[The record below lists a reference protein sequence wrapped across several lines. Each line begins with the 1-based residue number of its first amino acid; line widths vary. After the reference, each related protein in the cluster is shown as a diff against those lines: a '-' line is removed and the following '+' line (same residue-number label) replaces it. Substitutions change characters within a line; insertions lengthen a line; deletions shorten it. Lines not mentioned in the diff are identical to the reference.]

1 MLRTTKLSILAIDR
15 TPNPYSVLQII
26 CKSSCPQC
34 ALKLITRIHPHFE
47 LLLNTSRCLPPPPKF
62 TLFGFKQC
70 DMVSYKLKK
79 PRKILKK
86 TRKKSCFITLIMIV
100 QHKLTQIT
108 VIGFDE
114 FCPKIILFYALNY
127 LIANENKSGRFR

>member
-1 MLRTTKLSILAIDR
+1 MLKTTKLSTSTINR
-15 TPNPYSVLQII
+15 TPNVFSVLQII
-26 CKSSCPQC
+26 RKSPCPQC

-79 PRKILKK
+79 QEKTKKQEKILLHY
-86 TRKKSCFITLIMIV
+86 S
-100 QHKLTQIT
+100 
-108 VIGFDE
+108 
-114 FCPKIILFYALNY
+114 NY
-127 LIANENKSGRFR
+127 DSAAQAYSNHHGSF

>member
-1 MLRTTKLSILAIDR
+1 MIR
-15 TPNPYSVLQII
+15 
-26 CKSSCPQC
+26 KSPCPQC

-79 PRKILKK
+79 N
-86 TRKKSCFITLIMIV
+86 RKKL
-100 QHKLTQIT
+100 KNKK
-108 VIGFDE
+108 E
-114 FCPKIILFYALNY
+114 ILLHYSNY
-127 LIANENKSGRFR
+127 DSAAQAYSYHCDRF

>member
-47 LLLNTSRCLPPPPKF
+47 LLLNTSRCLPPPPKL

-79 PRKILKK
+79 KQEKTKK
-86 TRKKSCFITLIMIV
+86 QERNLASL
-100 QHKLTQIT
+100 L
-108 VIGFDE
+108 
-114 FCPKIILFYALNY
+114 
-127 LIANENKSGRFR
+127 

>member
-1 MLRTTKLSILAIDR
+1 MIR
-15 TPNPYSVLQII
+15 
-26 CKSSCPQC
+26 KSPCPQC

-79 PRKILKK
+79 QEKKLKK

-100 QHKLTQIT
+100 QHKLTHIT

-114 FCPKIILFYALNY
+114 FCPNIMSILCLDSYCMKKNQMTFETDN
-127 LIANENKSGRFR
+127 

>member
-1 MLRTTKLSILAIDR
+1 MI
-15 TPNPYSVLQII
+15 P
-26 CKSSCPQC
+26 KSPCPQC

-79 PRKILKK
+79 QEKTKK

-108 VIGFDE
+108 MVDFDE
-114 FCPKIILFYALNY
+114 FCPKIMCILCLKLTK
-127 LIANENKSGRFR
+127 LIINEEK